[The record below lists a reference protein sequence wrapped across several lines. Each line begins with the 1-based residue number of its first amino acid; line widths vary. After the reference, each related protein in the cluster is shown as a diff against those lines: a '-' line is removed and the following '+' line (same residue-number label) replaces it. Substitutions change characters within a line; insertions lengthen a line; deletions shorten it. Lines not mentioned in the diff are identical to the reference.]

1 MKIKKYAL
9 GAVFTPYEWVLGTGS
24 EDTTQGQTPKASN
37 KEATKDKG
45 IDFAKYVLDITNK
58 SGLYSD
64 RTMLAAQAGQFID
77 LLSSDAPDSV
87 KQKMLMQLQLM
98 ANDVVNNYSLWKE
111 AASKVSKE
119 DLGSD
124 LAMDSRGDIYVIDNS
139 NNKITAKSLNTIKEN
154 PETYHMLTW
163 NELLDSRND
172 YSVMAFDMESIQ
184 SVSSAVGMQE
194 IMKQVVEI
202 IGKIGK
208 ETTEG
213 YTSKIG
219 STVQK
224 GLEYLFAPM
233 STEEGTYLTSYDGL
247 YELKQTD
254 SNAAKNINA
263 AVNYIFTHLTESA
276 KNAVRANAYN
286 MGFDSPSQLI
296 ELAIVENISSS
307 RELKY
312 VKPEDDTKGSKKG
325 SGSGG
330 TEQTTIDSWGH
341 SVFSDKGLPS
351 IYNITLGGN
360 VRMTL
365 PARRIDNV
373 LTKDYD
379 QLDVSRLSQSYHNF
393 QEWGLVDSEGSVY
406 FGDIPLTSP
415 LLEGENIIVDNS
427 GGLYVVNMPIY
438 ENGEINWELYNIM
451 NEIQESIVD
460 ERITDENEIA
470 KIWAD
475 NGFMYNPETK
485 MGQPVNMKSKQFI
498 VQKAFSSSKNDEL
511 RSQFK
516 ESSVLEEA
524 PKGVIETYQKHY
536 NLNPI
541 IDEDKIDLE
550 AGMFGKN
557 YQGLI
562 FIPMTANQNNVLTS
576 SKIGYI
582 PKPNTNEI
590 KAYQDASIHGGG
602 YDYGSRQ
609 FNGLNGTTVNDL

>member
-24 EDTTQGQTPKASN
+24 EDTTQSQNPKTT
-37 KEATKDKG
+37 KEAAKDKG
-45 IDFAKYVLDITNK
+45 IDYAKYVLDITNK

-64 RTMLAAQAGQFID
+64 RAKLAAEAGQFID
-77 LLSSDAPDSV
+77 LLNSDAPISV
-87 KQKMLMQLQLM
+87 KQKMLMQLQLR

-111 AASKVSKE
+111 AAAKVSKE

-124 LAMDSRGDIYVIDNS
+124 LAMDSRGEIYVVDNS
-139 NNKITAKSLNTIKEN
+139 NNKITTKSLDTIKDN

-163 NELLDSRND
+163 NELLDSRNN
-172 YSVMAFDMESIQ
+172 YTVMAFDMESIQ

-194 IMKQVVEI
+194 IMKQVVDI

-208 ETTEG
+208 DTSGG

-219 STVQK
+219 NMVQK

-233 STEEGTYLTSYDGL
+233 STGEGTYLTSYDGL

-286 MGFDSPSQLI
+286 MGFDSPSKLI

-330 TEQTTIDSWGH
+330 SEQTTIDSWGH

-373 LTKDYD
+373 LTKDYN

-427 GGLYVVNMPIY
+427 GGLYVVNMPVY

-451 NEIQESIVD
+451 NEIQESIVND
-460 ERITDENEIA
+460 RITDEAKIA
-470 KIWAD
+470 QIWAD

-485 MGQPVNMKSKQFI
+485 MGQPANMKSKQFI

-511 RSQFK
+511 RSQLK

-541 IDEDKIDLE
+541 INEDKIDLE

-562 FIPMTANQNNVLTS
+562 FVPMTANQNNVLAS